1 MTGPSIGSPRILAL
15 AIACCIAGFVFW
27 PLFLLAAY
35 LAWMNLRRVD
45 EGRRRRPANL
55 PDHRTVTVD
64 HPRWR
69 AAWLGGC
76 ESPAESEFLDAMI
89 RICRLSPVRGKLRS
103 KEMELAMQ
111 VPIGRYRADFVVDG
125 WLVVE
130 IDGAAY
136 HSSKEAVARDRERD
150 RYMTGLGMTV
160 LRIPARTVFRTPV
173 VAVRRVRS
181 ALGQGRRR
189 R

>member
-1 MTGPSIGSPRILAL
+1 MRRRGTASSRTLAL
-15 AIACCIAGFVFW
+15 IIALGVAGFVFW
-27 PLFLLAAY
+27 PMFAVAGY
-35 LAWMNLRRVD
+35 LAWRLLKGG
-45 EGRRRRPANL
+45 EGQGRKVSGL
-55 PDHRTVTVD
+55 PDHRTVGAD

-69 AAWLGGC
+69 AAWLSAC
-76 ESPAESEFLDAMI
+76 ESPAESEFLEAMI
-89 RICRLSPVRGKLRS
+89 RVCRLKPDRGVLGSPEMKLR
-103 KEMELAMQ
+103 MQ

-136 HSSKEAVARDRERD
+136 HSSREAVARDRERD
-150 RYMTGLGMTV
+150 RYMAGLGLTV

-173 VAVRRVRS
+173 IAVRRVR
-181 ALGQGRRR
+181 AAHGQGRRR

>member
-1 MTGPSIGSPRILAL
+1 MRTPVKGSPRVLAL
-15 AIACCIAGFVFW
+15 AIACAVAGFVFW
-27 PLFLLAAY
+27 PLFLLAAF
-35 LAWMNLRRVD
+35 LAWSNLRGS
-45 EGRRRRPANL
+45 GRRHARRPANL
-55 PDHRTVTVD
+55 PDHRTVDAD

-89 RICRLSPVRGKLRS
+89 RVCRLVPVRGKLRS
-103 KEMELAMQ
+103 KEIELAMQ
-111 VPIGRYRADFVVDG
+111 VPIGRYRADFVVNG

-150 RYMTGLGMTV
+150 RYMNSIGLTV

-173 VAVRRVRS
+173 VVVRKVRS